1 LPHTPT
7 FRPDPELYPFR
18 SRWFDARAGRV
29 HYLDEGEGPVLLFLH
44 GTPTW
49 SFLYRGVVV
58 RMRRRFRC
66 IAPDYLG
73 FGLSE
78 HPPGFGYTPRD
89 HAEVI
94 RQLLHHL
101 DLRDVTI
108 MGHEWGGPIALRV
121 ALDETPRVRAL
132 VLGNTWYWPAE
143 AWHMLMFAHIL
154 SSAPAQ
160 KLMLERNWFVERV
173 LPAGCAHP
181 MHDSVL
187 RHYADVFPTVE
198 SRFGVAELPRQIL
211 GSSFWLGEIAH
222 AVPRMLAGLP
232 LLLTWGMRDLAF
244 PPRFMDRF
252 REDFRD
258 VTVRRLDARHFIQE
272 DAPAEIS
279 EAIEQFLAPRALGTP
294 RGWPLENPG
303 EPSDPSRR

>member
-1 LPHTPT
+1 MIGATLPSNPT
-7 FRPDPELYPFR
+7 FQPDPELYPFR

-29 HYLDEGEGPVLLFLH
+29 HYIDEGEGPVLLFLH

-66 IAPDYLG
+66 VAPDYLG

-78 HPPGFGYTPRD
+78 HPATFGYTPRD

-94 RQLLHHL
+94 RQLIHHL

-108 MGHEWGGPIALRV
+108 VGHEWGGPIALRV

-132 VLGNTWYWPAE
+132 VLGNTWYWPAD
-143 AWHMLMFAHIL
+143 AWHMRTFAHL
-154 SSAPAQ
+154 MSTGPAQ
-160 KLMLERNWFVERV
+160 KLILERNWFVERV
-173 LPAGCAHP
+173 ITAGCLHP
-181 MHDSVL
+181 MHYSVL
-187 RHYADVFPTVE
+187 GHYSDVFPTVD
-198 SRFGVAELPRQIL
+198 SRFGLAEMPRQIL
-211 GSSFWLGEIAH
+211 ASSFWLGEIAH

-279 EAIEQFLAPRALGTP
+279 EAIEQFLT
-294 RGWPLENPG
+294 RGSGPLDG
-303 EPSDPSRR
+303 SQEPSGPSQR